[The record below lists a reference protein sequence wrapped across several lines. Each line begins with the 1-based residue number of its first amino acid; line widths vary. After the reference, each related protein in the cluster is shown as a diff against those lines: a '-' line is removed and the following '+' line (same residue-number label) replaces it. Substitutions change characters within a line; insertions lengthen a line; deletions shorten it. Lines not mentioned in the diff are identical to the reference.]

1 MKKALTIIETLFLMS
16 IIFVVF
22 GSNTASASEKNT
34 VQTFESEGLI
44 QLKSDKDEE
53 VTVPANVTILSA
65 ETDQGV
71 TEYTQIIDFN
81 TQDAQP
87 KNEKDINKLAFVDNY
102 LFKSVQASTG
112 GSKYVYGWDSTGGVK
127 GNITVVYSVDNYGK
141 YKITSVSGGYAVYD
155 SITQVLSQS
164 VIVGCSGGGIT
175 QRRTFYP
182 TSSSWTLYPEFT
194 NYVNPNLY
202 SIGGANNTLS
212 LKRNSSQWTMTV
224 QNTLFQSGGMVLK

>member
-1 MKKALTIIETLFLMS
+1 
-16 IIFVVF
+16 
-22 GSNTASASEKNT
+22 
-34 VQTFESEGLI
+34 
-44 QLKSDKDEE
+44 
-53 VTVPANVTILSA
+53 
-65 ETDQGV
+65 
-71 TEYTQIIDFN
+71 
-81 TQDAQP
+81 
-87 KNEKDINKLAFVDNY
+87 
-102 LFKSVQASTG
+102 
-112 GSKYVYGWDSTGGVK
+112 
-127 GNITVVYSVDNYGK
+127 VYSVDNYGK

-212 LKRNSSQWTMTV
+212 LKRNFSQWTMTV
-224 QNTLFQSGGMVLK
+224 QNTLFQSGGS